1 MCGIQ
6 ALLALARFTNII
18 STPAASALDNSNTPL
33 IRDVGPSCSPNYTS
47 GVASMTPSIASLTRG
62 DEARLQAKLET
73 LLDTKLR
80 EFEQRSLNPLLQAL
94 QRLEER
100 WLRIELALDR
110 YQEDDANT
118 SDAKST
124 ATTQSTLDSQST
136 SNSQNDVPSPPSV
149 RPMPGSFPAFD
160 APSPSTSCF
169 FATASEL
176 EEAIE
181 VSTIRCPPKTEDNS
195 ARSTTPSVKADQ
207 AEKGTRSMTVET
219 VQKES
224 KPPVVTNAWT
234 VVARTPSKPVDIH
247 IESSKLDSSRDS
259 GDVVWENVVE
269 RRGRRLQVLK
279 NELRIKEDNNKL
291 VKVDPDGMA
300 VRSLDPRPCHR
311 YYLGKL

>member
-1 MCGIQ
+1 
-6 ALLALARFTNII
+6 
-18 STPAASALDNSNTPL
+18 
-33 IRDVGPSCSPNYTS
+33 
-47 GVASMTPSIASLTRG
+47 MTPSIASLTRG
-62 DEARLQAKLET
+62 VEARLQAKFET

-94 QRLEER
+94 HQLEER
-100 WLRIELALDR
+100 WSRIESALDIN
-110 YQEDDANT
+110 QEADTNT
-118 SDAKST
+118 SDAQSSS
-124 ATTQSTLDSQST
+124 AAQSTSDSECA

-169 FATASEL
+169 SATASEL

-181 VSTIRCPPKTEDNS
+181 VSTIRCPPKTEDNC
-195 ARSTTPSVKADQ
+195 ARSTTPSVKADK
-207 AEKGTRSMTVET
+207 AENGTRTMTVET

-234 VVARTPSKPVDIH
+234 AVARSSSKPVDVH
-247 IESSKLDSSRDS
+247 IESSKLNSSRDS

-279 NELRIKEDNNKL
+279 NELRVKEDNNKL